1 MLSDPC
7 PSLSN
12 KASVWWKDICVVG
25 ASTNHV
31 NWFIDY
37 IACKLGN
44 GGFIDFWHD
53 RWLRAVPLYRMF
65 GSLFQVADPDMSYMA
80 HNNFWT
86 FEDWS
91 WNVALQ
97 VNPLQ

>member
-1 MLSDPC
+1 M
-7 PSLSN
+7 
-12 KASVWWKDICVVG
+12 G

-37 IACKLGN
+37 IACKLEN
-44 GGFIDFWHD
+44 GEFIDFWHD
-53 RWLRAVPLYRMF
+53 RWLRVVLLCRMF
-65 GSLFQVADPDMSYMA
+65 GSLFQLTNSDRSCVA

-86 FEDWS
+86 FEDLS

-97 VNPLQ
+97 AGPLK